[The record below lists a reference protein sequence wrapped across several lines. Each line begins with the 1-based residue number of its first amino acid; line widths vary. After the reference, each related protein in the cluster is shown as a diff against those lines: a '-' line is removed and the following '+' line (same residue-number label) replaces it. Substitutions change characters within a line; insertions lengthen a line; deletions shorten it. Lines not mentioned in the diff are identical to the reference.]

1 MQNHILAIPVD
12 WYKSWSYIVM
22 ISKEPTECGG
32 LLFLLL
38 EHSYLGLALL
48 DISSPCVYIRICEF
62 CFAQAFYCVLYTLL
76 WFGDIIFFILI

>member
-1 MQNHILAIPVD
+1 MQNHILAIPG
-12 WYKSWSYIVM
+12 SYIVM

-48 DISSPCVYIRICEF
+48 DISSPCVYKN
-62 CFAQAFYCVLYTLL
+62 L
-76 WFGDIIFFILI
+76 